1 MGKRDLIIYV
11 ALKHSEELQ
20 NEWKVFH
27 YSEKYFTIYFY
38 CKKVRLMSINFSAL
52 QLNQSKLLWLE
63 ELTILIMLLPEVP

>member
-27 YSEKYFTIYFY
+27 YRYFTV
-38 CKKVRLMSINFSAL
+38 KK
-52 QLNQSKLLWLE
+52 
-63 ELTILIMLLPEVP
+63 